1 MVMPN
6 FLVFGAAK
14 SGTTSVY
21 KYLQQHPDIL
31 MSSFKEPGFFAFEG
45 EHPILKGPGAQK
57 WVDRWV
63 VTEVEAYQKLFENY
77 QGEKAIGDASPYYIY
92 YEKTPYNIK
101 KHVPDMKLIAVLR
114 EPVERAFSNYVWA
127 IRDRAESLTDF
138 AEALAVEESRIKDN
152 WGPKWHYKNQGF
164 YYQQLK
170 PYYDLFPREQI
181 KIYLYDDFVSN
192 SVAVMQD
199 MFSFLEVDANFQ
211 PNMGKKHNTSK
222 LTKNK
227 SWQQFL
233 DKPNLIKSV
242 FKPFLPERF
251 RYNLK
256 QNAKEKNSYK
266 PKLDNKIRQQLQ
278 AEYRDDILKLQDL
291 IQQDLSKWLSNTN
304 TVK

>member
-21 KYLQQHPDIL
+21 KYLQQHPDVL

-45 EHPILKGPGAQK
+45 EHPTLNGPGAQK

-63 VTEVEAYQKLFENY
+63 VTDLEAYQKLFDY

-101 KHVPDMKLIAVLR
+101 KHVPQMKLIAILR

-127 IRDRAESLTDF
+127 FRDRAENLTNF
-138 AEALAVEESRIKDN
+138 SEALAVEESRIKDN

-170 PYYDLFPREQI
+170 PYYELFPSEQI
-181 KIYLYDDFVSN
+181 KIYLYDDLVSD
-192 SVAVMQD
+192 SVKTMQD
-199 MFSFLEVDANFQ
+199 IFEFLGVDVGFE
-211 PNMGKKHNTSK
+211 PNMKKKHNASK
-222 LTKNK
+222 LPKNK
-227 SWQQFL
+227 SWHNFL
-233 DKPNLIKSV
+233 DKPNIIKSV
-242 FKPFLPERF
+242 MKPLLPLQF
-251 RYNLK
+251 RHNLK
-256 QNAKEKNSYK
+256 QNAKQKNLYK
-266 PKLDNKIRQQLQ
+266 PQLEPQVRQQLA
-278 AEYRDDILKLQDL
+278 AEYREDILKLQDL
-291 IQQDLSKWLSNTN
+291 IQQDLSKWLLDN
-304 TVK
+304 